1 VQSSNAPDPSGKFR
15 IRHAA
20 ELGVKLIWLTA
31 FRTVTTTLLLSA
43 FALRLLSQPATDEL
57 VRQNTVPFVLIGSIY
72 LLTVVFGLLL
82 RRGKLAGRAGTSA
95 AYFQML
101 GDILLASTLVYI
113 TGGAESPFTF
123 TYSIAVIASAILHE
137 PPGPFVA
144 AVATSAS
151 FCALALLIRLD
162 VLVRPALDA
171 VDTPTDRF
179 VFLLASNALAQFL
192 IAALAG
198 YVSRQLRTAGGK
210 LSVREADLQ
219 KLAGLQRQILA
230 AMPSGL
236 ITCMAN
242 GRITFINRAAS
253 SILGTGS
260 NGVKPG
266 NIEDLIPGAL
276 KFVPGARRSEVA
288 VSTKEGRRAPGT
300 NFSAPGINVTRLEG
314 KEDSL
319 LIVFQDLTELRRM
332 EDQLRRIDHLA
343 ALGGVAAQLAHEIH
357 NPLASMR
364 GSAQL
369 LAAEAGEHEQ
379 SRRLAKI
386 LIRESDRLTSL
397 LEGFLRFARPPPPA
411 FRDCSLT
418 QLITETV
425 DLLRADPL
433 TAGVDIELSLS
444 EVSAHFD
451 PDQIRQVLLN
461 LIRNACT
468 AAGAGGKVR
477 VSLEQNAAGPVIRVW
492 DSAGSIPESHLAC
505 IFDPFF
511 TTREGGSGLG
521 LSIAHSIIQAHGGM
535 IQVSSSRESGTQFVV
550 ALPISSGAA
559 VANPGGR

>member
-1 VQSSNAPDPSGKFR
+1 MPSSRPAGPAGRFR
-15 IRHAA
+15 VRLAS
-20 ELGVKLIWLTA
+20 ELGVKLVWLTA

-82 RRGKLAGRAGTSA
+82 RREKLPAGAAAAGA
-95 AYFQML
+95 PYLQVL

-123 TYSIAVIASAILHE
+123 TYSIAVIASAILLE
-137 PPGPFVA
+137 PPGPFIA
-144 AVATSAS
+144 AFATSVC
-151 FCALALLIRLD
+151 FCVLALLIRGD
-162 VLVRPALDA
+162 VLLRPALDA
-171 VDTPTDRF
+171 VNTPIDRF
-179 VFLLASNALAQFL
+179 VFLLVSNGLAQFL
-192 IAALAG
+192 IAWVAG
-198 YVSRQLRTAGGK
+198 YVGRQLRAAGGK

-236 ITCMAN
+236 ITCMAD
-242 GRITFINRAAS
+242 GTITFINRAAAT
-253 SILGTGS
+253 ILGAS
-260 NGVKPG
+260 SQHIQSRNV
-266 NIEDLIPGAL
+266 EDLIPGAL
-276 KFVPGARRSEVA
+276 RLVPGARRSEAAVA
-288 VSTKEGRRAPGT
+288 TAEGRKVLGL
-300 NFSAPGINVTRLEG
+300 NVTRLEG
-314 KEDSL
+314 KEGSL

-343 ALGGVAAQLAHEIH
+343 ALGTVAAQLAHEIH

-369 LAAEAGEHEQ
+369 LASEAAEHEQ
-379 SRRLAKI
+379 SHRLANI
-386 LIRESDRLTSL
+386 LIRESDRLTTL
-397 LEGFLRFARPPPPA
+397 LEGFLRFARPPPPV
-411 FRDCSLT
+411 FRDASLS
-418 QLITETV
+418 QLIGETV
-425 DLLRADPL
+425 DLLRADPIA
-433 TAGVDIELSLS
+433 AGVEIERRFSD
-444 EVSAHFD
+444 VYAHFD
-451 PDQIRQVLLN
+451 PDQMRQVLLN

-468 AAGAGGKVR
+468 AAGVGGKVR
-477 VSLEQNAAGPVIRVW
+477 VCIEQSATGPTIRVW

-521 LSIAHSIIQAHGGM
+521 LSIAHSIVQAHGGM
-535 IQVSSSRESGTQFVV
+535 IQVSSSPERGTEFVV

-559 VANPGGR
+559 VANSGGR

>member
-1 VQSSNAPDPSGKFR
+1 LPVQSSSAPDPSGKFR
-15 IRHAA
+15 IRRAS

-31 FRTVTTTLLLSA
+31 FRTVTTTLLLAA

-82 RRGKLAGRAGTSA
+82 RRGKLAGTSA
-95 AYFQML
+95 AYFQVL

-123 TYSIAVIASAILHE
+123 TYSIAVIASAILLE
-137 PPGPFVA
+137 PPGPFIA

-151 FCALALLIRLD
+151 FGALALLIRLD

-171 VDTPTDRF
+171 VDTPTNRF

-192 IAALAG
+192 IAALSG

-242 GRITFINRAAS
+242 GTITFINRAAS
-253 SILGTGS
+253 AILGTGS

-266 NIEDLIPGAL
+266 NIEELIPGAL

-288 VSTKEGRRAPGT
+288 VSTKEGRRILGL
-300 NFSAPGINVTRLEG
+300 NVTRLEG

-369 LAAEAGEHEQ
+369 LAAEAAEHEQ

-418 QLITETV
+418 QLIAETM

-433 TAGVDIELSLS
+433 TAGVDVELSLS
-444 EVSAHFD
+444 EVSANFD

-477 VSLEQNAAGPVIRVW
+477 VSLERTAAGPVIRVW

-559 VANPGGR
+559 VANPGSR

>member
-1 VQSSNAPDPSGKFR
+1 MQSSSAPDRLGKFG
-15 IRHAA
+15 IRHAS

-57 VRQNTVPFVLIGSIY
+57 VRQNIVPFVLIGAIY

-95 AYFQML
+95 AYSQVL

-123 TYSIAVIASAILHE
+123 TYSIAVIASAILLE
-137 PPGPFVA
+137 PPGPLFA

-171 VDTPTDRF
+171 VDTPTDRL

-198 YVSRQLRTAGGK
+198 YVSRQLRTTGGK

-242 GRITFINRAAS
+242 GTITFINRAAS
-253 SILGTGS
+253 AILGTGS

-266 NIEDLIPGAL
+266 NIEELIPGAL
-276 KFVPGARRSEVA
+276 KLVPGARRSEVA
-288 VSTKEGRRAPGT
+288 VSTKEGRRILGL
-300 NFSAPGINVTRLEG
+300 NVTGLEG

-369 LAAEAGEHEQ
+369 LAAEASEHEQ

-397 LEGFLRFARPPPPA
+397 LEGFLRFARPPPPV
-411 FRDCSLT
+411 FRDYSLT
-418 QLITETV
+418 QLIAETV

-433 TAGVDIELSLS
+433 TFGVDIELSLS
-444 EVSAHFD
+444 EVSANFD

-477 VSLEQNAAGPVIRVW
+477 VSLAQTAAGPVIRVW

-521 LSIAHSIIQAHGGM
+521 LSIAHSIVQAHGGM
-535 IQVSSSRESGTQFVV
+535 IQVSSSPESGTQFVV